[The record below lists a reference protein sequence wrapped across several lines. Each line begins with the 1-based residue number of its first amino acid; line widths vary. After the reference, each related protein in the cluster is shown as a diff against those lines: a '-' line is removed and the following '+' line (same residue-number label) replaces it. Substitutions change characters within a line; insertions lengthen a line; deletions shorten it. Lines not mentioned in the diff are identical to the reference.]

1 MSKEPLSK
9 KQICCKS
16 IEEQMTEFQK
26 KNHDNICNIKVIQK
40 KKHDKNESILSP
52 ICISETDINDNVAS
66 NNSEDYPW
74 PKGAICIAGDSFIS
88 GLQQGLLPR
97 KHKVNSFDTAGLSL
111 ALTDPLT

>member
-40 KKHDKNESILSP
+40 KK
-52 ICISETDINDNVAS
+52 T
-66 NNSEDYPW
+66 
-74 PKGAICIAGDSFIS
+74 
-88 GLQQGLLPR
+88 QQ
-97 KHKVNSFDTAGLSL
+97 K
-111 ALTDPLT
+111 